1 MLSDEDF
8 LAFSSYICFLSFFM
22 STACKHSNFKRFQV
36 NAHRLWKCRADQV
49 SWRSI
54 SRRCWSDRVHRWV
67 QGVTVK
73 VATRSDKSCTKMTFL
88 DLTVEVRS
96 ILIRHYWQVTPV
108 FLACKTVVSLQL
120 HMRRGKVL
128 GTRAKKRG
136 GREKKKN
143 KRSHSPN
150 PSWSRFLLRFCPLP
164 QSTSK
169 PLLRKLLSSLPV
181 CHSRS
186 QLVPKLCRVT
196 PLLKKNYW

>member
-1 MLSDEDF
+1 
-8 LAFSSYICFLSFFM
+8 
-22 STACKHSNFKRFQV
+22 
-36 NAHRLWKCRADQV
+36 
-49 SWRSI
+49 
-54 SRRCWSDRVHRWV
+54 
-67 QGVTVK
+67 
-73 VATRSDKSCTKMTFL
+73 MTFL

-150 PSWSRFLLRFCPLP
+150 PSWSRFLLRFCLLP

-169 PLLRKLLSSLPV
+169 PLLRKLLSSLPA

-186 QLVPKLCRVT
+186 QLVSKLCRVT
-196 PLLKKNYW
+196 PLLKKITDKERPISAKKQGISRDFGVQNKRQSNTSNKD